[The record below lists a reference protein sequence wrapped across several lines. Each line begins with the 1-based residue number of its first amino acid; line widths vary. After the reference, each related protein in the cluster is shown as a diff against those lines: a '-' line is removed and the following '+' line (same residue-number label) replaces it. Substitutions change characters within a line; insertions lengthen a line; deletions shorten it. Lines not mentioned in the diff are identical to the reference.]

1 MLGRYWVLAG
11 VLVFVVAAA
20 LFLVRGSA
28 SKLSHHE
35 AACEL
40 AARNFKYETGLPAA
54 LRYEAEARQVEL
66 CMRANGYAFTNS
78 NICPSDTWGS
88 RARRIGVRALQEEDV
103 SCYAPTGW
111 GPRQLYWTDLWI
123 RKTSESFFP

>member
-1 MLGRYWVLAG
+1 MSGRYWVLAG
-11 VLVFVVAAA
+11 VLVFTVAAA

-40 AARNFKYETGLPAA
+40 GARSVKDDRSLTAAM
-54 LRYEAEARQVEL
+54 RYEAEARRVEL
-66 CMRANGYAFTNS
+66 CMRANGYGFVNS
-78 NICPSDTWGS
+78 SLCPEDTWGS
-88 RARRIGVRALQEEDV
+88 RSRRIGVRALQEEDV

-123 RKTSESFFP
+123 RKESERFFP